1 MEFRFI
7 DTPPDFRAFRDDKPT
22 LLVSW
27 WCTVYAMTI
36 IFFRVIGRYIRTE
49 KSYRED
55 IIMLLG
61 VIPLLLRQ
69 AILHVVLLYGTNNTI
84 TDGLSAISIRR
95 RETGSKLVLVTRVLY
110 VTYLWTIKLSTST
123 FLHNLITS
131 TASSS
136 KKSKKILYWFYAFL
150 FVTYVGSVSSAIGT
164 CDPFSGYWQV
174 IPDPGVRCRSGHL
187 FLVSMGALNGISNLA
202 LVVFPLPVI
211 FASRLGGWKK
221 FTILIRL
228 ALPIL
233 CIIFTIYQVTHL
245 LSSANANTQARRSL
259 FASLEILLA
268 TFIANAT
275 VLMSLIRDRGF
286 KKPKWKWED
295 VSEVGGVRRVK
306 VGWDVQ
312 AGDWKADM
320 TSKTYTPAIVGG
332 LDEHRKRS
340 WETAGKR
347 SNEGGVEM
355 DNIGV
360 ARSTDMDDEIVMAGF
375 ERPEQAKLLG
385 EIRIAREWV
394 VTTSTK

>member
-1 MEFRFI
+1 MELLRRFI
-7 DTPPDFRAFRDDKPT
+7 DTPPDFRDFRDDKPT

-69 AILHVVLLYGTNNTI
+69 ATLHVVLLYGTNNTI
-84 TDGLSAISIRR
+84 TDGLSAIGIRR

-150 FVTYVGSVSSAIGT
+150 FVTYVGPVSAAIGT
-164 CDPFSGYWQV
+164 CDPLSGYWQKRSSFFGIHGCIKRDSKPRFGCV
-174 IPDPGVRCRSGHL
+174 PTPSDFRKQTRWLEKIHDPYPSRSANSL
-187 FLVSMGALNGISNLA
+187 YNLHN
-202 LVVFPLPVI
+202 LP
-211 FASRLGGWKK
+211 SY
-221 FTILIRL
+221 
-228 ALPIL
+228 P
-233 CIIFTIYQVTHL
+233 L
-245 LSSANANTQARRSL
+245 LSSANGNTQARRSL
-259 FASLEILLA
+259 FASLDILLA

-286 KKPKWKWED
+286 KKSKWKWED

-332 LDEHRKRS
+332 LDAHRKRS

-355 DNIGV
+355 DIIGV